1 MSKFIEILTRSSQAA
16 PQPIGFRTSQ
26 ALQPKHRIQL
36 VAAVTKS
43 TPEALTDYVTGA
55 DAALL
60 KTPGPV
66 PAASTLKKI
75 TSATPDIPW
84 GIWLEEASQDELKKA
99 LKSCCDF
106 VIFPAKAALA
116 TPPDDNIG
124 TVIQI
129 DTSIAEGPLRTVNDL
144 PIDAVLVTLQPE
156 KDGHF
161 TWHQL
166 MLLQRFAGIITT
178 PMLVSIPYGADNDE
192 LQLFQDS
199 GIDGVVIETGPD
211 QPSGEVNRLRQAID
225 SLKTTHKHQ
234 KMDALLPH
242 TDQSA
247 EVVAEIEEDD
257 EDD

>member
-1 MSKFIEILTRSSQAA
+1 M
-16 PQPIGFRTSQ
+16 
-26 ALQPKHRIQL
+26 PKHRIQL
-36 VAAVTKS
+36 VAAATKS
-43 TPEALTDYVTGA
+43 PPETITDYVTGA

-84 GIWLEEASQDELKKA
+84 GIWLEEVSQDEFKKV
-99 LKSCCDF
+99 LKSGCDF
-106 VIFPAKAALA
+106 VVFPTGADIVS
-116 TPPDDNIG
+116 PQDDNVGMI
-124 TVIQI
+124 IQV

-144 PIDAVLVTLQPE
+144 PIDAVLVTPQPE

-166 MLLQRFAGIITT
+166 MVLQRFAGIITT
-178 PMLVSIPYGADNDE
+178 PMLVSIPSGIGDDE
-192 LQLFQDS
+192 LQLLQDA
-199 GIDGVVIETGPD
+199 GIDGAVIETGPD
-211 QPSGEVNRLRQAID
+211 QSPGEVNRLRQVID

-247 EVVAEIEEDD
+247 ETVAEIEEGD

>member
-1 MSKFIEILTRSSQAA
+1 MSKFIEILTRSSQTA

-26 ALQPKHRIQL
+26 AVQPKHRIQL

-43 TPEALTDYVTGA
+43 TPETLSDYVTGT

-66 PAASTLKKI
+66 PAASTLKKVTAAI
-75 TSATPDIPW
+75 PNIPW
-84 GIWLEEASQDELKKA
+84 GIWLEKASQDELKKA
-99 LKSCCDF
+99 LKSGCDF
-106 VIFPAKAALA
+106 VVFPAGAAVV
-116 TPPDDNIG
+116 TPPDDNVGMI
-124 TVIQI
+124 IQV
-129 DTSIAEGPLRTVNDL
+129 DTSITEGPLRTVNDL

-156 KDGHF
+156 EDGHF

-166 MLLQRFAGIITT
+166 MLLQRFAGIIAT
-178 PMLVSIPYGADNDE
+178 PMLVSIPSGTGDDE
-192 LQLFQDS
+192 LQLLQDA
-199 GIDGVVIETGPD
+199 GIDGAVIETGPD

-225 SLKTTHKHQ
+225 NLKTTHKHQ

-247 EVVAEIEEDD
+247 ETIADIEEGD